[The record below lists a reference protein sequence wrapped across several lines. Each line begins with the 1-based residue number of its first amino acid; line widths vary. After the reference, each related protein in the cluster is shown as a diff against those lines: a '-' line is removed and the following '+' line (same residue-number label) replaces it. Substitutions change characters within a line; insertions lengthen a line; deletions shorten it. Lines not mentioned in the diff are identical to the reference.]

1 MLTSEKQSPVIRVW
15 LCACCGLNMP
25 ECLGTHLQAFLSTK
39 WRRLFFSKSYE
50 NTKAMENKQNML
62 EGSES
67 SDLSDIYYI
76 VICIVLEFK
85 GAI

>member
-15 LCACCGLNMP
+15 LCACSGLNMP
-25 ECLGTHLQAFLSTK
+25 ECLGTNLRAFISTK

-62 EGSES
+62 ESSES
-67 SDLSDIYYI
+67 
-76 VICIVLEFK
+76 F
-85 GAI
+85 